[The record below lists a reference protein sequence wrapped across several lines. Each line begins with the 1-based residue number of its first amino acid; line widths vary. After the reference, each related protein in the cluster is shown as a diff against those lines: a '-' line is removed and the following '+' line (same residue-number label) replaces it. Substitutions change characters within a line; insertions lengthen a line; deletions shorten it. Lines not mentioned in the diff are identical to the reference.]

1 MANLPANVGEALW
14 VGAAGGKNHY
24 NIGIGGPGGD
34 LDHTDYPQSD
44 IEDGNSPPVSSTYF
58 HLDTNGDVVFKQFVE
73 NGRTSTNTKYSRTE
87 LRELQ
92 PNGSDK
98 ASWSG
103 SSGTHYMQGRSK
115 IDHVPSAK
123 PWVVFF
129 QVHDA
134 SSDLARIQTEDGAII
149 CRRTPPG
156 GSEIRTVIRPSY
168 TIGSWISWELRI
180 ESGTMTVK
188 LDGVTVL
195 TASGMGESGCYFKA
209 GCYNQVNNRSD
220 GGSAATGEYCQVT
233 MQRGSFVT
241 WHSGY
246 PNPTTPVFTG
256 GTDSS
261 GGGGHDPGTGADTQP
276 PSSPTGLTVTRT
288 ASGNQLTWNAATD
301 NVGVDH
307 YNIYRSGGV

>member
-14 VGAAGGKNHY
+14 IGAAAGKNHF

-44 IEDGNSPPVSSTYF
+44 IEDGNSPPVDSDLF
-58 HLDTNGDVVFKQFVE
+58 HLDSNGDVVFKMPVQY
-73 NGRTSTNTKYSRTE
+73 GRTSTNTKYPRCE
-87 LRELQ
+87 CRELQ

-98 ASWSG
+98 AAWNSG
-103 SSGTHYMQGRSK
+103 SGTHYGQGRSK

-134 SSDLARIQTEDGAII
+134 DSDFFRVQTEDGAIV

-156 GSEIRTVIRPSY
+156 GSEIRTVLRSSY
-168 TIGSWISWELRI
+168 AIGSWISWEWRF
-180 ESGTMTVK
+180 ESGTLTIK
-188 LDGVTVL
+188 LDGVQVL
-195 TASGMGESGCYFKA
+195 SASGMSKTGCYEKF
-209 GCYNQVNNRSD
+209 GCYNQVNSRSD
-220 GGSAATGEYCQVT
+220 GGGAASGEYCQVT
-233 MQRGSFVT
+233 VQRGSKVT

-246 PNPTTPVFTG
+246 SSPTTPVFTG
-256 GTDSS
+256 GTDSN
-261 GGGGHDPGTGADTQP
+261 GGPGNVGGVDTEP

-288 ASGNQLTWNAATD
+288 ASGNQLNWNAATD

-307 YNIYRSGGV
+307 YKIYRSGGV